1 MTDTQLFLQHVA
13 ANADFIHPTRPTK
26 IGRGP
31 GRLDVMGGIADY
43 SGSLVLQWPLARAA
57 YCAVQ
62 FCDEPVV
69 AMRSLNAAEIDAER
83 DVTAPLEVI
92 AQGNYAQA
100 HAALT
105 GDPARAWAAYAAGAL
120 VVMARELGVALTRGM
135 RLLVHSD
142 VPAGKGV
149 SSSAALEVACM
160 RAACDLLGVQLAP
173 RQLAILCQKAEN
185 LVVGAPCGVM
195 DQMSSACG
203 EPGKL
208 LALHCQPAQLL
219 PSVALPDGL
228 RVWGIDSGIRHAV
241 SGSDYTAVRVG
252 AFMGYRIIAGL
263 DGLPVRLVDGIAQV
277 DDPRRNGYLAN
288 ITPAEWEAHYQDRVP
303 LEMRGDDFLAQFGG
317 TTDSVTRVNPAR
329 TYAIRQPAAHPIYE
343 NARVEA
349 WHTALSSPPAER
361 GRGWEENMGELMYES
376 HASYGACGLGSE
388 GTDRLV
394 QMAREAGA
402 ERGIYGAKITGGG
415 SGGTVAVLAR
425 ANAEPAVRAIAQRY
439 AQETG
444 RGGSLLD

>member
-1 MTDTQLFLQHVA
+1 MTDTQHFTQLIA
-13 ANADFIHPTRPTK
+13 ANADFITPARETK
-26 IGRGP
+26 LGRGP

-57 YCAVQ
+57 HCAIQ
-62 FCDEPVV
+62 FCDEPLVS
-69 AMRSLNAAEIDAER
+69 ARSLNAAEIDAER
-83 DVTAPLEVI
+83 EVSAPLELI
-92 AQGNYAQA
+92 AQGDYAQA
-100 HAALT
+100 RNALT
-105 GDPARAWAAYAAGAL
+105 QNPARAWAAYALGTL
-120 VVMARELGVALTRGM
+120 VVMARETGAKLMRGM
-135 RLLVHSD
+135 RLLVGSD

-160 RAACDLLGVQLAP
+160 RAACELLGVALAP
-173 RQLAILCQKAEN
+173 RELAILCQKAEN

-208 LALHCQPAQLL
+208 LALRCQPAQLL
-219 PSVALPDGL
+219 PSVPLPDGL

-263 DGLPVRLVDGIAQV
+263 DGLPVQVADGIAYV
-277 DDPRRNGYLAN
+277 DDPRRKGYLAN
-288 ITPAEWEAHYQDRVP
+288 ISPAEWEAQYQDRLP

-329 TYAIRQPAAHPIYE
+329 AYAIRQPTAHPIYE

-349 WHTALSSPPAER
+349 WHTLLSSPPAARSR
-361 GRGWEENMGELMYES
+361 GREEKMGELMYQS
-376 HASYGACGLGSE
+376 HASYSACGLGSD
-388 GTDRLV
+388 GTDQLV
-394 QMAREAGA
+394 QMAREAGP

-425 ANAEPAVRAIAQRY
+425 ANAEPVVRAIAQRY

-444 RGGSLLD
+444 RGGNILE

>member
-1 MTDTQLFLQHVA
+1 MAFTQLIA
-13 ANADFIHPTRPTK
+13 ANAGFLDPARETK
-26 IGRGP
+26 LGRGP

-57 YCAVQ
+57 HCAIQ
-62 FCDEPVV
+62 FCDEPLVS
-69 AMRSLNAAEIDAER
+69 ARSLNAAEIDAER
-83 DVTAPLEVI
+83 EVSAPLELI
-92 AQGNYAQA
+92 AQSDYAQA

-105 GDPARAWAAYAAGAL
+105 QNPARAWAAYALGTL
-120 VVMARELGVALTRGM
+120 VVMARETGAKLTRGM
-135 RLLVHSD
+135 RLLVNSD

-160 RAACDLLGVQLAP
+160 RAACALLGVQLPP
-173 RQLAILCQKAEN
+173 RELAILCQKAEN

-208 LALHCQPAQLL
+208 LALRCQPAQLL

-228 RVWGIDSGIRHAV
+228 RVWGMDSGLRHAV

-252 AFMGYRIIAGL
+252 AFMGYRIIAGV
-263 DGLPVRLVDGIAQV
+263 DGLPVVLADGVARV
-277 DDPRRNGYLAN
+277 DDPRLNGYLAN
-288 ITPAEWEAHYQDRVP
+288 MPPAEWETKYRERVP
-303 LEMRGDDFLAQFGG
+303 LAMTGADFLAQFGG

-329 TYAIRQPAAHPIYE
+329 EYAIRQPAAHPIYE
-343 NARVEA
+343 NARVEE
-349 WHTALSSPPAER
+349 WHATLITPPA
-361 GRGWEENMGELMYES
+361 GRGGGWAERMGELMYES
-376 HASYGACGLGSE
+376 HASYSACGLGSA
-388 GTDRLV
+388 GTDLLV

-415 SGGTVAVLAR
+415 SGGTVAILSR
-425 ANAEPAVRAIAQRY
+425 ADAAPAVRAIAQRY
-439 AQETG
+439 AQEAG
-444 RGGSLLD
+444 MGGTVFE

>member
-1 MTDTQLFLQHVA
+1 
-13 ANADFIHPTRPTK
+13 
-26 IGRGP
+26 
-31 GRLDVMGGIADY
+31 
-43 SGSLVLQWPLARAA
+43 
-57 YCAVQ
+57 
-62 FCDEPVV
+62 
-69 AMRSLNAAEIDAER
+69 
-83 DVTAPLEVI
+83 
-92 AQGNYAQA
+92 
-100 HAALT
+100 
-105 GDPARAWAAYAAGAL
+105 
-120 VVMARELGVALTRGM
+120 
-135 RLLVHSD
+135 
-142 VPAGKGV
+142 
-149 SSSAALEVACM
+149 VACM